1 MPLIC
6 GHDAPAYGL
15 PLCEHL
21 RAATATG
28 SPLDH
33 HTYYVGEGVERYRIC
48 GPCGNEKTVTASP
61 VCEECFDAAEGAPA
75 GVVGLP
81 ETLEAPRPVGG
92 EVETTDLPS
101 GAGRVIDVAPTR
113 GGLLLLDEEGRILLW
128 ETGARTCR
136 ELARGSVT
144 VPDGSEP
151 WCGREQTRRL
161 HASRD
166 GAFAAV
172 VIDYGRHG
180 EVYDLSSGA
189 VTLTLEN
196 DGYHSD
202 TVPFSLAFTE
212 HDGRNV
218 LLHRR
223 QWSLIEAVDPA
234 TGEVLAAMPVEEESA
249 DWSGYFQGAL
259 HLSPGG
265 TRIASDAWCWHPAGR
280 PVAWNLGHWLTEGEG
295 AWRTGNGWAA
305 LPPCEYYWNR
315 PMAWLDEDRIV
326 IGGLGEDEEEIVP
339 GARVFDVSRVETD
352 QWGHRN
358 PVEVATFGGPEGAFF
373 SADGLLFSAGADGLD
388 IWDPVAGARTGS
400 VPGFVPTHHDA
411 LAGHLL
417 ALDPARGAI
426 RRWPMSGSRR

>member
-15 PLCEHL
+15 PL
-21 RAATATG
+21 
-28 SPLDH
+28 
-33 HTYYVGEGVERYRIC
+33 
-48 GPCGNEKTVTASP
+48 CGNEKTVTASP
-61 VCEECFDAAEGAPA
+61 VCEECFDAAEGA
-75 GVVGLP
+75 
-81 ETLEAPRPVGG
+81 PVGG

-128 ETGARTCR
+128 EAGARTCR

-280 PVAWNLGHWLTEGEG
+280 PVAWNLGPWLTEGEG

-315 PMAWLDEDRIV
+315 PMAWLDEDRI
-326 IGGLGEDEEEIVP
+326 
-339 GARVFDVSRVETD
+339 
-352 QWGHRN
+352 WGHRN

-388 IWDPVAGARTGS
+388 IWDPVVGARTGS